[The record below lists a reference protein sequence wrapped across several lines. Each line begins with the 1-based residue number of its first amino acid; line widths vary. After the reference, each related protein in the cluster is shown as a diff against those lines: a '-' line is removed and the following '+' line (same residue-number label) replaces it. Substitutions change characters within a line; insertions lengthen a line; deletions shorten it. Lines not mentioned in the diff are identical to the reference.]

1 MKHSEVILFQE
12 YFECQRLMIKF
23 SDSSVFEGSCRE
35 NSVVTQQV
43 PKIIFVLQVLLF
55 YPCWGS
61 LPCCVGAA
69 GQPRGLSAFNPPAA
83 IARTPGWWG
92 AGLNLCSALGP
103 EPLTHPS
110 CSSSS
115 PQLLWQLSC
124 CSAWSCSCTGL
135 CTRGLA

>member
-83 IARTPGWWG
+83 IARTPGMVG
-92 AGLNLCSALGP
+92 CRS
-103 EPLTHPS
+103 
-110 CSSSS
+110 
-115 PQLLWQLSC
+115 QLVQ
-124 CSAWSCSCTGL
+124 CTW
-135 CTRGLA
+135 A